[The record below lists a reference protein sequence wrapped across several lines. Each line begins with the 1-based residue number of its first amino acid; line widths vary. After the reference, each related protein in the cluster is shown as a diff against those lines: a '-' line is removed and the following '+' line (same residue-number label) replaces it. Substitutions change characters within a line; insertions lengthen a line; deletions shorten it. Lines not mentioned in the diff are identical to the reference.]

1 MLEKNQQLTKEL
13 DTSKSQNF
21 TLKEQITKIET
32 DLNQA
37 NV

>member
-1 MLEKNQQLTKEL
+1 MLDKNQQLIKEL